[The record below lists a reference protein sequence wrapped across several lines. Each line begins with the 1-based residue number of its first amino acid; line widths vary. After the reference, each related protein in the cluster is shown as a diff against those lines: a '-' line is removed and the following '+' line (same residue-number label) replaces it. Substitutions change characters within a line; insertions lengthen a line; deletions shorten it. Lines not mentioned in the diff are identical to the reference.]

1 MKNILVIGKNGQ
13 LSQYFCR
20 SFEEEIT
27 VASRKDLD
35 LREIEKIKF
44 KLGLIKPS
52 FIINFSSYNEVEL
65 AENSLDNYLINSM
78 AIKEIAQYSY
88 DEGLPLVHISTD
100 YVFDGKKSDYLES
113 TPPNPINEYG
123 KAKLEGENFVR
134 GICDDYLII
143 RTSWLYSSLPGR
155 NNFFNKILNLYLSQ
169 PLKVKGVIDSIG
181 SPTSAYT
188 FSEALQRIL
197 PKFNKNRH
205 LSGTYHF
212 SNKGSISRY
221 EFIVEIIKSLDS
233 KFQNG
238 LPAFEQVKSS
248 DFLIAAP
255 RPKNTSLNCETISSI
270 FGIDIISWKEG
281 LKKEIELLDII

>member
-1 MKNILVIGKNGQ
+1 M
-13 LSQYFCR
+13 
-20 SFEEEIT
+20 
-27 VASRKDLD
+27 
-35 LREIEKIKF
+35 
-44 KLGLIKPS
+44 
-52 FIINFSSYNEVEL
+52 
-65 AENSLDNYLINSM
+65 
-78 AIKEIAQYSY
+78 
-88 DEGLPLVHISTD
+88 
-100 YVFDGKKSDYLES
+100 
-113 TPPNPINEYG
+113 
-123 KAKLEGENFVR
+123 
-134 GICDDYLII
+134 
-143 RTSWLYSSLPGR
+143 
-155 NNFFNKILNLYLSQ
+155 
-169 PLKVKGVIDSIG
+169 KVKGVIDSIG

-255 RPKNTSLNCETISSI
+255 RPKNTSLNCETISST

-281 LKKEIELLDII
+281 LKKEIELLDTT